1 MGVKKKVG
9 TLVYVYAYLCTSSV
23 LCLAAVLSSSWWRG
37 TAVSSSVLTS
47 LLGGGAMVRV
57 VVTLVVVTLVV
68 VTLVVVTL
76 VVVRTSRVSVRVRL
90 LLGRSAEPAVGQLVP
105 SPGESSW
112 AALCRLGLCKL
123 ANVATTTLSLL
134 HNV

>member
-1 MGVKKKVG
+1 M
-9 TLVYVYAYLCTSSV
+9 
-23 LCLAAVLSSSWWRG
+23 SSSWWRG

-76 VVVRTSRVSVRVRL
+76 VVVTLVVVTLVVVGTSRVSVRVRL

>member
-1 MGVKKKVG
+1 M
-9 TLVYVYAYLCTSSV
+9 
-23 LCLAAVLSSSWWRG
+23 
-37 TAVSSSVLTS
+37 LTS

-76 VVVRTSRVSVRVRL
+76 VVVTLVVVTLVVVGTSRVSVRVRL

>member
-1 MGVKKKVG
+1 M
-9 TLVYVYAYLCTSSV
+9 YVYAYLCTSSV

-76 VVVRTSRVSVRVRL
+76 VVVTLVVVGTSRVSVRVRL

>member
-1 MGVKKKVG
+1 M
-9 TLVYVYAYLCTSSV
+9 YAYLCTSSV

-68 VTLVVVTL
+68 VG
-76 VVVRTSRVSVRVRL
+76 TSRGSVWVRL

-105 SPGESSW
+105 RPGECSW

-123 ANVATTTLSLL
+123 ANVATTTLSLR